1 MTNEGYRRNTFSVIM
16 NNTNPNSS
24 FVSLSDEWDVYEK
37 IILANDFL
45 GFVAFLATGTVSL
58 LVLVY
63 LYNVSLAKEGL
74 LLYLYR
80 DFVIILISLRAL
92 WSVKWVLN
100 HLDKSTVNN
109 FPIKLLAFCLY
120 GGVLSLALVM
130 NIISSLKLFIAKKM
144 MLDPPIPGIADNE
157 SSGIWKIRLGCFALV
172 VSFLSA
178 MFSLGVYPKIY
189 YGLVGQEVF
198 DGQHLVSDILYKG
211 ILGVLML
218 TCLATWIAT
227 VYHERVSKQ
236 KLETMIPQTVN
247 YFIGVAL
254 AVVGF
259 TLLGETLQILD
270 FSTRWNVYQIL
281 ITVGEIIISFA
292 IILKSE
298 QLKSHSIRFLKNM
311 VDDAFLMSIILIPI
325 LFSGLIYGLLSIIY
339 TFSGFWTKHIL
350 VNLSSSIWLSI
361 KQIMLFMSWKMC
373 CCLNLYACNNYSI
386 NLLKCV

>member
-1 MTNEGYRRNTFSVIM
+1 MKDTLVIM
-16 NNTNPNSS
+16 NASSTNSS
-24 FVSLSDEWDVYEK
+24 FSSLSDGSDVYEK
-37 IILANDFL
+37 FILANDVL

-100 HLDKSTVNN
+100 HLDKSTINK

-130 NIISSLKLFIAKKM
+130 NIISALKLFMAKKM

-157 SSGIWKIRLGCFALV
+157 SSGIRKIRLGCITLV
-172 VSFLSA
+172 VCFLSA
-178 MFSLGVYPKIY
+178 MFGLGVYPKMY
-189 YGLVGQEVF
+189 YGLLGQEVF
-198 DGQHLVSDILYKG
+198 DGKHLVSHILYKG
-211 ILGVLML
+211 ILGVLMA
-218 TCLATWIAT
+218 TCLTTWIAT
-227 VYHERVSKQ
+227 VYHERASKQ
-236 KLETMIPQTVN
+236 KLETMIPQSVN
-247 YFIGVAL
+247 YYIGVAF

-259 TLLGETLQILD
+259 TLLGETLEILD

-292 IILKSE
+292 IILRSE
-298 QLKSHSIRFLKNM
+298 QLKSHSIRFLKNKL
-311 VDDAFLMSIILIPI
+311 DDAFLMNIILIPT

-339 TFSGFWTKHIL
+339 TFVDF
-350 VNLSSSIWLSI
+350 
-361 KQIMLFMSWKMC
+361 
-373 CCLNLYACNNYSI
+373 
-386 NLLKCV
+386 

>member
-1 MTNEGYRRNTFSVIM
+1 MNTSSTNFNFS
-16 NNTNPNSS
+16 
-24 FVSLSDEWDVYEK
+24 SLSDGSDVYEK
-37 IILANDFL
+37 IILANDVL

-63 LYNVSLAKEGL
+63 LFNVSLAKEGL

-92 WSVKWVLN
+92 WSVKWILN
-100 HLDKSTVNN
+100 HLDKSTINK
-109 FPIKLLAFCLY
+109 FPIKLLVFCLY

-130 NIISSLKLFIAKKM
+130 NIISALKLFIQKKM

-157 SSGIWKIRLGCFALV
+157 SSGIRKIRLGSFTLV

-178 MFSLGVYPKIY
+178 TFSLGVYPKMY

-198 DGQHLVSDILYKG
+198 DGQHLISDILYKG
-211 ILGVLML
+211 ILSVLMA
-218 TCLATWIAT
+218 TCLTTWTAT

-236 KLETMIPQTVN
+236 KLETMIPQSVN
-247 YFIGVAL
+247 YYIGVAC

-281 ITVGEIIISFA
+281 ITAGEIIISFA

-298 QLKSHSIRFLKNM
+298 QLKSHSIRFIKNK
-311 VDDAFLMSIILIPI
+311 VDDAFLMSIILVPA
-325 LFSGLIYGLLSIIY
+325 LLSGLIYGLLSIIY
-339 TFSGFWTKHIL
+339 TLIVL
-350 VNLSSSIWLSI
+350 
-361 KQIMLFMSWKMC
+361 
-373 CCLNLYACNNYSI
+373 
-386 NLLKCV
+386 